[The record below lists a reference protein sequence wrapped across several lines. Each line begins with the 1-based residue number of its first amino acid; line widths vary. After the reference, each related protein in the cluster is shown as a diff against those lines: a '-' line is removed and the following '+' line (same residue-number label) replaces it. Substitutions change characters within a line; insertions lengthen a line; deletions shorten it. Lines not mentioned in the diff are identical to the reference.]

1 MWLNKQ
7 GIRNLFSVPWLEKER
22 YRVVYDTLKE
32 SVVIAP
38 DGTKIKFKWDPGIC
52 NHMPYI
58 TYTNP
63 SYVVGMHPMNHVIC
77 DCGVIMGFNV

>member
-1 MWLNKQ
+1 MNKQ

-58 TYTNP
+58 DIHK
-63 SYVVGMHPMNHVIC
+63 SKLCCRHASDESCHL
-77 DCGVIMGFNV
+77 